1 MSAILP
7 NPRNVTASA
16 SILASTQA
24 HAHGSSAIGIA
35 VGIGPSSIVNSN
47 NTAWTKDPANIS
59 MQGNLTL
66 NGENPDILIGKKSM
80 AEWMEK
86 VEKRL
91 SILVPKPELLE
102 KYEALQHA
110 YSHYKTLEALLH
122 GTENDKD

>member
-1 MSAILP
+1 MNINTTAGHGYATGHGHGAHSATTNLPTSPIL
-7 NPRNVTASA
+7 
-16 SILASTQA
+16 
-24 HAHGSSAIGIA
+24 
-35 VGIGPSSIVNSN
+35 SN

-59 MQGNLTL
+59 MQGNLILEGKT
-66 NGENPDILIGKKSM
+66 PDILIGKKSM
-80 AEWMEK
+80 KEWMEK

-91 SILVPKPELLE
+91 SILEPKPELLE